1 MEDLKIL
8 EVLQQLK
15 SFQKQKEL
23 VDRAISEKIIKIIG
37 KEVIT
42 IFGVRRSGK
51 SSLLILLMKKLNLKD
66 SQILYVNFDD
76 PVFINYLDIQLLDKI
91 WEIYRINVNL
101 NEKPYLFFDEIQ
113 VVPKWEKWIRRMR
126 DLEQAYIFI
135 TGSSSKLFS
144 REFGTSLTGRHI
156 SFFLYPLSFQEFI
169 LFKGYKLPENDL
181 KIIENRI
188 LLKKLFQDYLY
199 NGGFPEI
206 VLSGKNELLKEYFED
221 ILFKDIIIRYEV
233 RDVNTLRK
241 LATYCLTN
249 VSNFISYNSLK
260 NIFKISLDKVKSYLS
275 YLEESFLI
283 FFVQSFSYSLKSQ
296 ELSPKKVYCI
306 DNGLRNAVSF
316 KFSKDEGK
324 LLENLIFLDLK
335 RREKEIHYWRNKN
348 EVDFVIKNIDD
359 SLTAIN
365 ISYSDDIEER
375 EINGLKEFKNIFIS
389 KVRDLFLITKD
400 IEQQKNGITFVPI
413 WKWLLKENF

>member
-1 MEDLKIL
+1 M
-8 EVLQQLK
+8 
-15 SFQKQKEL
+15 
-23 VDRAISEKIIKIIG
+23 
-37 KEVIT
+37 
-42 IFGVRRSGK
+42 
-51 SSLLILLMKKLNLKD
+51 
-66 SQILYVNFDD
+66 
-76 PVFINYLDIQLLDKI
+76 
-91 WEIYRINVNL
+91 
-101 NEKPYLFFDEIQ
+101 
-113 VVPKWEKWIRRMR
+113 
-126 DLEQAYIFI
+126 
-135 TGSSSKLFS
+135 
-144 REFGTSLTGRHI
+144 
-156 SFFLYPLSFQEFI
+156 
-169 LFKGYKLPENDL
+169 
-181 KIIENRI
+181 
-188 LLKKLFQDYLY
+188 FQDYLY